1 MAAVDRTNF
10 DDELNGLFAA
20 FQKPAPRTAIL
31 DEAFKPVSELPNDF
45 LFWAMDKLKEEEKL
59 PANLGRELKR
69 LWPAFKAET
78 TPAAQPDP
86 YANEASGDPM
96 CPDCHGAGWH
106 YVYPLGQLYKP
117 GLAPYAVPCLCNS
130 TVDSWEHPPRKA
142 SLEDLKR
149 SGRWTM
155 RPPQRVR
162 NGDPK
167 PLGFSLQELMARLR
181 SGRGIEDEAP
191 DPRRQMPEYL
201 Q

>member
-1 MAAVDRTNF
+1 MDRTNF

-78 TPAAQPDP
+78 TPVEQYDP
-86 YANEASGDPM
+86 YANEQAGDPN
-96 CPDCHGAGWH
+96 CPDCGGSGWH
-106 YVYPLGQLYKP
+106 YVYPLGKWYRP
-117 GLAPYAVPCLCNS
+117 GLAPYAVPCLCN
-130 TVDSWEHPPRKA
+130 TVVDSWEHPPRKA
-142 SLEDLKR
+142 SIDDLKR

-155 RPPQRVR
+155 RPPAMVR
-162 NGDPK
+162 DHEPT
-167 PLGFSLQELMARLR
+167 PLRTSLREMLSRLR
-181 SGRGIEDEAP
+181 QGRGIPEEEP
-191 DPRRQMPEYL
+191 DPLRQMPEYL
-201 Q
+201 

>member
-1 MAAVDRTNF
+1 MDRATF
-10 DDELNGLFAA
+10 DDAMGVVFAA
-20 FQKPAPRTAIL
+20 FQKPAPRPAVLEAI
-31 DEAFKPVSELPNDF
+31 FKRVAELPDDF
-45 LFWAMDKLKEEEKL
+45 IIWAADVLQDEEKL
-59 PANLGRELKR
+59 PANLGRETLR
-69 LWPAFKAET
+69 MYPAWKAEN
-78 TPAAQPDP
+78 TPACQPDP

-96 CPDCHGAGWH
+96 CPDCHGTGWH
-106 YVYPLGQLYKP
+106 YVYPLGALYKP
-117 GLAPYAVPCLCNS
+117 GLAPYAVPCLCN
-130 TVDSWEHPPRKA
+130 TVVDSWEHPPRKA

-155 RPPQRVR
+155 RPPQRIR
-162 NGDPK
+162 NGDPT